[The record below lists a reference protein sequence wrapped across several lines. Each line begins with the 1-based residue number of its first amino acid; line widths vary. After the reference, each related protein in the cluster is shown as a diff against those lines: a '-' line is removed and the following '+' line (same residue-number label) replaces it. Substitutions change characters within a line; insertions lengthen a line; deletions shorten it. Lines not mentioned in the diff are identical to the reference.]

1 MVGAIDEAEFGLAVG
16 GPVHTGAENC
26 EFLAWQDVIN
36 SQIAD
41 GTIEKIAGIERGV
54 ARVFRVQAALEN
66 GLLLSSNTGRFRIGD
81 SRMIQE

>member
-26 EFLAWQDVIN
+26 EFLAWEDVVN

-54 ARVFRVQAALEN
+54 ARVF
-66 GLLLSSNTGRFRIGD
+66 
-81 SRMIQE
+81 